1 MPADKRP
8 LADDVHPLEVFG
20 WAMYD
25 FANSGYTTVVITA
38 IFNAYFV
45 SVVARNAAWAT
56 FAWTAALAIS
66 YAAIVVSAP
75 LVGALADLRAAK
87 KRMLALT
94 TAGCV
99 ATTAALALVGPGEI
113 ALGILLVA
121 LSNTF
126 FGTGEN
132 LVAAFLPELARGEA
146 LGKVSGWG
154 WSLGYLGGLLAL
166 GLSLAYVSH
175 AQSAG
180 DPATSFVPVTM
191 LITAGLFALASI
203 PTFALLK
210 ERAQPQ
216 AAGPGALRNA
226 YARVVRTV
234 REASR
239 FRDLRRFLLCLI
251 FYQAGVQAVIALA
264 AVYAQQA
271 MGFSTH
277 DAIVLILAVNVTAA
291 VGAFAFGYVQDRLGH
306 IATIAVTLVLWILT
320 VAIAAMSQDRGTFWL
335 AANLAGVALGASQ
348 SAGRALVGFLSP
360 TDRHAEFFG
369 LWGLA
374 VKLSSILGP
383 ITYGASTWL
392 SQGNHRLA
400 IVVTGSYFVIG
411 LALLRGIDVER
422 GRRAALEP
430 PQQAARST
438 PP

>member
-191 LITAGLFALASI
+191 LITARLFALASI

-438 PP
+438 QP